1 MMPDEALPGE
11 ATRPR
16 SKPPRAETLLAWYDR
31 HARRLPWR
39 APPGTAS
46 QDPYLVWLSEIMLQ
60 QTRVDTVQPYFLRF
74 AERWPTVEAL
84 AAAEID
90 QVLTEWAGLGYY
102 ARARSLH
109 ACARVVAERHGG
121 VFPRTEDQ
129 LRDLPGIGPYT
140 SAAIAAIAFD
150 LPATVVDG
158 NVERVVARIFAVET
172 PLPRAKNELRDVAA
186 TLTPQLRAGD
196 FAQAMMDLG
205 ATICTPV
212 KPKCVLCPWNQAC
225 IARRREIQEELP
237 RREARKPNP
246 TRRGVAYWLV
256 DQGGAVLLRKRAEK
270 GLLGSM
276 IEVPSSEWIVG
287 APPDVPDGAP
297 APAEWRRV
305 PGLVR
310 HQFTHFDLELTVLAA
325 TVKARNA
332 DGLWTLPDNF
342 GDVALPTVMRK
353 VVQHAM
359 RHTHDRHAS
368 ESGDP
373 GFETMPIFGVAESP
387 RSPLARGRRKKP

>member
-11 ATRPR
+11 VTRPR
-16 SKPPRAETLLAWYDR
+16 ASTLLAWYDR

-60 QTRVDTVQPYFLRF
+60 QTRVEAVQPYFLRF
-74 AERWPTVEAL
+74 KERWPTVGAL
-84 AAAEID
+84 AKADID
-90 QVLTEWAGLGYY
+90 HVLTEWAGLGYY
-102 ARARSLH
+102 ARARSLY
-109 ACARVVAERHGG
+109 ACANAVVELHGG
-121 VFPRTEDQ
+121 IFPRTKEQ

-150 LPATVVDG
+150 VPATVVDG

-172 PLPRAKNELRDVAA
+172 PLPRAKPALRDKAA
-186 TLTPQLRAGD
+186 TLTPQKRAGD

-205 ATICTPV
+205 ATICTPT
-212 KPKCVLCPWNQAC
+212 KPKCSLCPWNDAC
-225 IARRREIQEELP
+225 VARARGIQDELP
-237 RREARKPNP
+237 RRDAKKPNP
-246 TRRGVAYWLV
+246 TRRGIAYWLV

-276 IEVPSSEWIVG
+276 IEVPSSDWIVG
-287 APPDVPDGAP
+287 ATPDVPDGAP
-297 APAEWRRV
+297 AAAEWRRL
-305 PGLVR
+305 PGIVR

-325 TVKARNA
+325 TVKKRNA

-353 VVQHAM
+353 VVAHAM
-359 RHTHDRHAS
+359 KHANAAPVYTPN
-368 ESGDP
+368 DQAMM
-373 GFETMPIFGVAESP
+373 FEVAELAP
-387 RSPLARGRRKKP
+387 RKRRGKK